1 MLTSTLKD
9 KIDTLLFINSKA
21 CEQSLK
27 DIIRSKNYSIDDI
40 KERNIK
46 IGPLVSGEA
55 YFHEKDQYYEVIG
68 FLVCSECQFKG
79 SRIKTYGFR
88 SIYFGNCDDMAPV
101 DFDEGDSLEPSGTF
115 HNGFGDKVEIY
126 NVLANQNEV
135 DNCIKENNIDINSY
149 LKDVGLL
156 LEKNNN
162 SSEKINKEMEV

>member
-68 FLVCSECQFKG
+68 FLVENK
-79 SRIKTYGFR
+79 
-88 SIYFGNCDDMAPV
+88 IY
-101 DFDEGDSLEPSGTF
+101 
-115 HNGFGDKVEIY
+115 
-126 NVLANQNEV
+126 V
-135 DNCIKENNIDINSY
+135 DNRFKSF
-149 LKDVGLL
+149 
-156 LEKNNN
+156 EKGFFAIYHSNCEPNVPLIFERGFN
-162 SSEKINKEMEV
+162 THCPA